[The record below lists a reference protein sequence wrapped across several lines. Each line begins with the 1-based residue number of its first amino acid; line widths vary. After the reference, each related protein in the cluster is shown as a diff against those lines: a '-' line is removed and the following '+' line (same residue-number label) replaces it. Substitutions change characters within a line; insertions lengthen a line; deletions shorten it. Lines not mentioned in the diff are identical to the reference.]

1 MAKDTAD
8 YEASEH
14 MAIESGKKALR
25 RAPWLFNRAVS
36 KEGFF
41 VNLRKN
47 DAIHPK
53 HFSVNTV
60 DGVGTKLFFG
70 PWSGNYR
77 LQPIDGLAMSANDM
91 ATLIQAYPSDVIL
104 YIACQTPVE
113 EEHMG
118 EIMDGFVDGF
128 ERLRIPN
135 APYDMN
141 AGKFETASLDE
152 MISLGVQGKGW
163 DVGVTMYGFIEKDK
177 LPNLQPQPGH
187 VIVGVSSTGLH
198 SNGYTSA
205 RHVLFTPDVE
215 YRNEW
220 KSQYKGRFKLD
231 DKPDVLE
238 GETIMEAM
246 QRPTAFYLVESALIG
261 QKFDNRDIYGV
272 NITGNGLFNFNRAG
286 AGVGFIIDD
295 PLPPLP
301 IHKLL
306 MEVSGWDIKT
316 AYTKQNGGM
325 GFAYV
330 VPDEAMARE
339 IVALINER
347 GENTAKIVG
356 KVVESKDSQLVTM
369 LNSPGEEVEEFAG

>member
-8 YEASEH
+8 YEQSEEI
-14 MAIESGKKALR
+14 AIASGKVALR
-25 RAPWLFNRAVS
+25 RAPWLFNRSVS
-36 KEGFF
+36 AEGFF
-41 VNLRKN
+41 VNLAEN
-47 DAIHPK
+47 DAVHPN

-91 ATLIQAYPSDVIL
+91 ATLIHAYPSDVIL

-118 EIMDGFVDGF
+118 EIMDGFVDGL

-135 APYDMN
+135 APFDMN

-163 DVGVTMYGFIEKDK
+163 DVGVAMYGFIEKDK
-177 LPNLQPQPGH
+177 LPKLQPQPGH

-215 YRNEW
+215 YRDEW
-220 KSQYKGRFKLD
+220 KSQYKGKFELD
-231 DKPDVLE
+231 DKPDILE

-261 QKFDNRDIYGV
+261 QQFDNRDIYGV

-286 AGVGFIIDD
+286 EGVGFIIDD

-339 IVALINER
+339 IVA
-347 GENTAKIVG
+347 
-356 KVVESKDSQLVTM
+356 
-369 LNSPGEEVEEFAG
+369 FF

>member
-1 MAKDTAD
+1 
-8 YEASEH
+8 
-14 MAIESGKKALR
+14 
-25 RAPWLFNRAVS
+25 
-36 KEGFF
+36 
-41 VNLRKN
+41 
-47 DAIHPK
+47 
-53 HFSVNTV
+53 
-60 DGVGTKLFFG
+60 
-70 PWSGNYR
+70 
-77 LQPIDGLAMSANDM
+77 
-91 ATLIQAYPSDVIL
+91 
-104 YIACQTPVE
+104 
-113 EEHMG
+113 
-118 EIMDGFVDGF
+118 
-128 ERLRIPN
+128 
-135 APYDMN
+135 
-141 AGKFETASLDE
+141 
-152 MISLGVQGKGW
+152 
-163 DVGVTMYGFIEKDK
+163 
-177 LPNLQPQPGH
+177 
-187 VIVGVSSTGLH
+187 
-198 SNGYTSA
+198 
-205 RHVLFTPDVE
+205 
-215 YRNEW
+215 
-220 KSQYKGRFKLD
+220 
-231 DKPDVLE
+231 
-238 GETIMEAM
+238 M

-369 LNSPGEEVEEFAG
+369 LNSPGEEVEAFVGYTN